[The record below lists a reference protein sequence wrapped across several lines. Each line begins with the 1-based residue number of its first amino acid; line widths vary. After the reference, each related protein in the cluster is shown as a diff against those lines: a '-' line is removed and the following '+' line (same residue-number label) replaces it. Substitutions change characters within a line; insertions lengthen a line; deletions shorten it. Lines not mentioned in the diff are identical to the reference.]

1 MNTYEPR
8 DLLRSLTPSRVM
20 QRVEQLRVQHPVW
33 LSTGLFLGLTA
44 IIAPWLADLWYA
56 NPQSFVENTIYQ
68 FQGLLLDVL
77 VFGCLLLWID
87 RRAERRRR
95 IERYQNAIMDYRG
108 WQSDEAMFR
117 TVGNIRRLNQE
128 GVTPDTLRNAFL
140 KDADLS
146 AIDLS
151 GTSLN
156 GASLQR
162 ANLEGADLS
171 DAYIG
176 TADFQDANLR
186 SATLANARFGKMT
199 ISQNGSQPAFE
210 GANLR
215 EADLRGIRDATANTF
230 RGAKTLY
237 KARMDDELRAHIE
250 QTFPDLLEPLQP
262 KVPQASRQEP

>member
-1 MNTYEPR
+1 
-8 DLLRSLTPSRVM
+8 M
-20 QRVEQLRVQHPVW
+20 QRVELLRVQHPVW

-44 IIAPWLADLWYA
+44 VLAPWLVDLWYDD
-56 NPQSFVENTIYQ
+56 PQSFVENTVYQ

-77 VFGCLLLWID
+77 IFGCLLLWID

-95 IERYQNAIMDYRG
+95 IERYRNAIMDYRG

-128 GVTPDTLRNAFL
+128 GVTPETLRNAFL
-140 KDADLS
+140 EDADLS

-156 GASLQR
+156 GATLR
-162 ANLEGADLS
+162 GANLEGADLS

-176 TADFQDANLR
+176 TADFRNANLR

-199 ISQNGSQPAFE
+199 ISRNGAQPAFE

-215 EADLRGIRDATANTF
+215 EADLRGIRDATAKTF

-237 KARMDDELRAHIE
+237 KARLDDDLRAHIE
-250 QTFPDLLEPLQP
+250 EAFPELLEPLRP
-262 KVPQASRQEP
+262 NAAHPTGSKL